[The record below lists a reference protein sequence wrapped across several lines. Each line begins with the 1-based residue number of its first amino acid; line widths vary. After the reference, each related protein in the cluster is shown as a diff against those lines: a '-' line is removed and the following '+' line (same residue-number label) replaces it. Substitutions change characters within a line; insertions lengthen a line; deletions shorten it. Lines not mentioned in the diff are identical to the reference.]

1 MITLYS
7 FAPEKLNLNGDQANL
22 LVLQKRLQW
31 LGVDSRITPIH
42 DVDGLAAIKPVAGEF
57 LLVGHGSKAA
67 MASIPNHDQIRAE
80 VIRLAESGM
89 PGLAVGSGYEL
100 LQPIFSRIER
110 RSEYANL
117 GEQAGLPELFGY
129 VNTDT
134 DMPEVDRLAGDFVLS
149 FVHGPV
155 LAKTPQLA
163 DWFIERLGVKV
174 ASNANSTKADAFAAE
189 SNRH

>member
-1 MITLYS
+1 MITLYT

-22 LVLQKRLQW
+22 LVLRKRLEW
-31 LGVDSRITPIH
+31 LGVKSQIVPIQ
-42 DVDGLAAIKPVAGEF
+42 DVGGLVSIKPAKGDF
-57 LLVGHGSKAA
+57 LLIGHGSRAA
-67 MASIPNHDQIRAE
+67 MASIPNQDQVRTE
-80 VIRLAESGM
+80 VRRLAETGM
-89 PGLAVGSGYEL
+89 PGIAIGSGYEL
-100 LQPIFSRIER
+100 LQPEFARVER

-134 DMPEVDRLAGDFVLS
+134 DMPEVDRLAGDFVLT

-163 DWFIERLGVKV
+163 DWFIDKLGVKV
-174 ASNANSTKADAFAAE
+174 TSNAYSTKADAFASM